1 VKKVIE
7 VDLFDTNREGNQK
20 FFRLLDSSQWD
31 ILREKLKSPDNKLT
45 IEQLIGKLLE
55 GTL

>member
-1 VKKVIE
+1 MKKVIE

-20 FFRLLDSSQWD
+20 FFRLLDPSQWD
-31 ILREKLKSPDNKLT
+31 LLREKLKAPDNKLT

>member
-1 VKKVIE
+1 MKKVIE

-31 ILREKLKSPDNKLT
+31 ILREKLKAPDNKLT

>member
-31 ILREKLKSPDNKLT
+31 ILREKLKAPDNKLT